1 MQETDPQQAPERA
14 SEKAKSKLGLWVGLG
29 ALLLILSLF
38 LFGRYTEFLNVD
50 ALGQAI
56 ATFAEGPW
64 GVPALILAFCG
75 CAFIGVPQFLLIGI
89 SVFAFGP
96 LWGAVWSWVATLCSG
111 TLTFW
116 LGRFFSDATL
126 RRLGEGRIKK
136 FADFVARNAFAA
148 SAIVRNAPTG
158 PFVMVNM
165 IFGAI
170 GAKFLHYLAGMALG
184 VIPKIALV
192 AFGLQAIQAA
202 LQGNIWLAACAG
214 IAAIAVFL
222 GGFLYVRHR
231 RRKGENIALNAE

>member
-1 MQETDPQQAPERA
+1 MQQNDPNSAPKRDG
-14 SEKAKSKLGLWVGLG
+14 SKRGLWIGLG
-29 ALLLILSLF
+29 ALLLVVVLF
-38 LFGRYTEFLNVD
+38 LFGRYSGFLDVE
-50 ALGQAI
+50 ALERAI
-56 ATFAEGPW
+56 GTFADGPW
-64 GVPALILAFCG
+64 GVPALILTFCA

-89 SVFAFGP
+89 SVYAFGP
-96 LWGAVWSWVATLCSG
+96 FWGAVWSWVATLCSG

-184 VIPKIALV
+184 VLPKIALV

>member
-1 MQETDPQQAPERA
+1 MQHNDPNTAPKRDG
-14 SEKAKSKLGLWVGLG
+14 SKRGLWIGLG
-29 ALLLILSLF
+29 VLLLVVGLF
-38 LFGRYTEFLNVD
+38 LFGRYSEFLDVE
-50 ALGQAI
+50 ALERAI
-56 ATFAEGPW
+56 GTFADGPW
-64 GVPALILAFCG
+64 GVPALILTFCA

-89 SVFAFGP
+89 SVYAFGP

-214 IAAIAVFL
+214 VAAIAVFL